1 MELFEAARPRAEEK
15 LDLTPLADRMRPER
29 MEDFVGQEHLLGPGH
44 FLRSLIEKDQLQS
57 LILWGPPGTGKT
69 TLASIIAHSS
79 RSRFT
84 AFSAVLSGVKE
95 IRQVVQEA
103 EEHKRRGRRTILF
116 VDEIHRFNNAQQDAF
131 LPHVEKGTIILI
143 GATTENPS
151 FEVN

>member
-29 MEDFVGQEHLLGPGH
+29 MEDFVGQEHLLGPGR

-79 RSRFT
+79 RSRFIGFLGR
-84 AFSAVLSGVKE
+84 AFRGEGDPPGGPGSGGTQKAGPADDPV
-95 IRQVVQEA
+95 
-103 EEHKRRGRRTILF
+103 RG
-116 VDEIHRFNNAQQDAF
+116 
-131 LPHVEKGTIILI
+131 
-143 GATTENPS
+143 
-151 FEVN
+151 